1 MEDYSFFLF
10 KYEFESGTGSM
21 EGHRYMREF
30 NMQIYAEEDDK
41 PNEKVGKVRFKI
53 IYIDQAINTGYAK

>member
-1 MEDYSFFLF
+1 
-10 KYEFESGTGSM
+10 M